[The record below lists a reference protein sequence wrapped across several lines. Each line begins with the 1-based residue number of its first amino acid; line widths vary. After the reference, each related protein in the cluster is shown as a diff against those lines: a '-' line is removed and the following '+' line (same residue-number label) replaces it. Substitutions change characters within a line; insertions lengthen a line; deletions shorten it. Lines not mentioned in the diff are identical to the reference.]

1 MSTRANIIIKD
12 KYSTLFFYRH
22 SDGYPECTGE
32 DLKEFVKGYDRKTG
46 PGHMRSNVS
55 QSAGWLIVRG
65 YEEYLQFKGEPGMG
79 WKVGAYEPT
88 EGLHWDVEYIYIIN
102 LEEQKLECLVPDW
115 DLSDDNYKPSLLN
128 THPCEEFETVK
139 F

>member
-32 DLKEFVKGYDRKTG
+32 DLKEFVKGYDQKT
-46 PGHMRSNVS
+46 GHMRLNVS
-55 QSAGWLIVRG
+55 QSAGWLIIRG
-65 YEEYLQFKGEPGMG
+65 HEEYRQYEGAPGMG

-88 EGLHWDVEYIYIIN
+88 TALHCDVEYIYIID

-115 DLSDDNYKPSLLN
+115 DLSDDNCKPSLVD
-128 THPCEEFETVK
+128 TYPCEEFETVK